1 MGMLGNGV
9 PSEATLCRVEDGI
22 DELGFAGQMATLSKA
37 SHDELVKGCG
47 FLEIIRIDGKVD
59 TTFHCLHDPGQSIE
73 L

>member
-47 FLEIIRIDGKVD
+47 FLEIIRN
-59 TTFHCLHDPGQSIE
+59 F
-73 L
+73 